1 MQAILSFADPVPRVD
16 ASGRVLFAGHVGY
29 IYQGGGYRV
38 AGRSAR
44 RTQWQL
50 PDGVYLNGVTM
61 QKIRGQKPGH
71 EAAERRLVEQ
81 YGARPIRAG
90 ERPAAWLRDAVR
102 DDPSVGLRLVQHR
115 GCHRYLRV
123 LGTARQAAQVKIN
136 RRLRADWA
144 SLDDREALPAG
155 PYPKHPDRP
164 SPGVPAVRSASRRRT
179 VG

>member
-1 MQAILSFADPVPRVD
+1 MRP
-16 ASGRVLFAGHVGY
+16 GRVLFAGHVGY

-71 EAAERRLVEQ
+71 EAAERRLVQ
-81 YGARPIRAG
+81 RYGARPIRAG
-90 ERPAAWLRDAVR
+90 EQPAAWLRDAVR

-144 SLDDREALPAG
+144 SLDDREALPVG

-164 SPGVPAVRSASRRRT
+164 NRGVPAARSAAAGRT